1 MFKENIIKML
11 MGHQRHNYENHY
23 HNNNYNYNTTE
34 SKFDSFINLPL
45 LVTIILS
52 FCSLTTITF
61 LTFSLVYFCNNY
73 KKICS
78 KICKNSPCNRR
89 KRMNG
94 IEIELG
100 KLSHKIIQDSDLVK
114 S

>member
-1 MFKENIIKML
+1 MFKETIIKLL

-23 HNNNYNYNTTE
+23 HNNNYNNTE
-34 SKFDSFINLPL
+34 SNFDSFINLPL

-73 KKICS
+73 KKICG

-89 KRMNG
+89 KRIKG

-100 KLSHKIIQDSDLVK
+100 RLSHKIIQDSDSDK

>member
-1 MFKENIIKML
+1 MFKENIIKLL
-11 MGHQRHNYENHY
+11 MGHRRHYYENHY
-23 HNNNYNYNTTE
+23 HNYNTTE

-45 LVTIILS
+45 LITIILS
-52 FCSLTTITF
+52 FCSLTLITF

-73 KKICS
+73 KKICD

-100 KLSHKIIQDSDLVK
+100 RLSHKIIQDFDSVK